1 MCRKIRFVI
10 NQDIFVEKRHKVTLS
25 ITVRINN
32 NSNQA
37 PELEPNILK
46 INAQYIR
53 SYIYLSLIKSLY

>member
-1 MCRKIRFVI
+1 M

-37 PELEPNILK
+37 PELEPHILK

-53 SYIYLSLIKSLY
+53 SYISLSLIKYLY